1 MTSYK
6 SAWKCLDVFFLEKR
20 GGGAEIDFSLATIR
34 IYQTSETIHSWTS
47 QGAWRGTCREPTQE
61 PTQLLWYL
69 QSTAQAAELS
79 LTTATQSS
87 QAKLE
92 TVKMGGGHFQAK
104 TPFLFLVWDHI
115 EHIQPMAQETT
126 HRSSR
131 KRSFNL
137 QLHLLKLLSRID
149 KQVSDLETRT
159 SLGEASAY
167 RIVIPHLLGKLEQTL
182 QTTGTV
188 CEQFALWPEKLS
200 AGGSK
205 GVGRPKQGQASLWKH
220 SGGGRRKTRS
230 SRPASAM

>member
-1 MTSYK
+1 MSR
-6 SAWKCLDVFFLEKR
+6 CVFPRKR
-20 GGGAEIDFSLATIR
+20 GGSRDWFFSGNHQNISDLRNYTFLDLTGSMAR
-34 IYQTSETIHSWTS
+34 NL
-47 QGAWRGTCREPTQE
+47 QGANPGA
-61 PTQLLWYL
+61 QLLWYL

-79 LTTATQSS
+79 LTTATRSS

-104 TPFLFLVWDHI
+104 APFLFLVWDHI

-167 RIVIPHLLGKLEQTL
+167 RIVIPHLLGKLEQTW

-205 GVGRPKQGQASLWKH
+205 GVGGPKQGQASLWKH

-230 SRPASAM
+230 SRPASAT